1 MFHNKNKNLI
11 FECNC
16 IQINGRCN
24 VDTCADC
31 SRCSEF
37 DDQIKFKN
45 GVFPNE
51 IVNHMNNER
60 VGLHFASIVFNA
72 KNNKY
77 FIDWKSEAE
86 SDIGDII
93 RYFIRL
99 GQMSAR
105 ATPFDL
111 DAEQIFIGGSTII
124 TSYKDS
130 NTYNPEL
137 ICFLDDIATKVIN
150 KPNNKPVFP
159 SIHYNQMPEE
169 KQLYYDHSID
179 YIENTIQTNSDQLTI
194 TLLDKE
200 SSDNDTNQSEDS
212 LLDLEQV
219 NINLSQLALDNIARY
234 ERYTDNHQQITK
246 QAIENINKHKNFQ
259 KMLITEQQ
267 PSSRTSNKENKPIN
281 KNLCKLG
288 CGQIYTRG
296 HSCPKR
302 RN

>member
-1 MFHNKNKNLI
+1 
-11 FECNC
+11 
-16 IQINGRCN
+16 
-24 VDTCADC
+24 
-31 SRCSEF
+31 
-37 DDQIKFKN
+37 
-45 GVFPNE
+45 
-51 IVNHMNNER
+51 MNNER

-86 SDIGDII
+86 CDIGDII

-137 ICFLDDIATKVIN
+137 ICFLDDIASKEIN
-150 KPNNKPVFP
+150 KPNNKPAFP
-159 SIHYNQMPEE
+159 STYYNLMPKA

-179 YIENTIQTNSDQLTI
+179 YIENTIQTNSEQLTI
-194 TLLDKE
+194 TLLNKE
-200 SSDNDTNQSEDS
+200 SSDNDTDQSDDS
-212 LLDLEQV
+212 LPNLEQV
-219 NINLSQLALDNIARY
+219 TINLNQLTLNNI
-234 ERYTDNHQQITK
+234 ERYQRYSNNQKHITK
-246 QAIENINKHKNFQ
+246 QAKENINEHKNSQ

-267 PSSRTSNKENKPIN
+267 PSSKIANKENKPIN
-281 KNLCKLG
+281 MCKLG

-302 RN
+302 KN

>member
-1 MFHNKNKNLI
+1 MFHYKNKNLI

-24 VDTCADC
+24 IESCDDC

-45 GVFPNE
+45 GVFTNE

-60 VGLHFASIVFNA
+60 VGLHFATIVFNA

-86 SDIGDII
+86 CDIGDII

-111 DAEQIFIGGSTII
+111 DAEQIFIGGSTILI
-124 TSYKDS
+124 SYKDS

-137 ICFLDDIATKVIN
+137 ICFLDDIASKEIN
-150 KPNNKPVFP
+150 KPNNKPAFP
-159 SIHYNQMPEE
+159 STYYNLMPKA

-179 YIENTIQTNSDQLTI
+179 YIENTIQTNSEQLTI
-194 TLLDKE
+194 TLLNKE
-200 SSDNDTNQSEDS
+200 SSDNDTDQSDDS
-212 LLDLEQV
+212 LPNLEQV
-219 NINLSQLALDNIARY
+219 TINLNQLALDNIKGY
-234 ERYTDNHQQITK
+234 ERNSYNHQQITK
-246 QAIENINKHKNFQ
+246 QAKENINEHKNSQ

-267 PSSRTSNKENKPIN
+267 PSSKIANKENKPIN
-281 KNLCKLG
+281 MCKLG

-302 RN
+302 KN